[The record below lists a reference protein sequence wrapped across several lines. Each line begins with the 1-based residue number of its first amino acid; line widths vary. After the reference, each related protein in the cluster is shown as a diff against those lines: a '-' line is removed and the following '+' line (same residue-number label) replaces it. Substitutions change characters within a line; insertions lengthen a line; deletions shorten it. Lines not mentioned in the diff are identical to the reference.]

1 MPLQTCELNGDPGY
15 RYGSNGKCY
24 TYKVGDEEG
33 RKQAK
38 RKSIIQGTAIAQNT
52 GEKLH
57 LEKAD
62 YEDLLDNETIIKLE
76 PETMIKDNKNNCIFG
91 WGYLAIDKDGV
102 QQIDHSGELV
112 KEENF
117 EDLELAVYAYNLAFR
132 EADMQH
138 DCIAKGYLVES
149 MVFTKEKMKIMGI
162 PDGIL
167 PQAVWL
173 GFHFPNDDDYN
184 EICKLDKPM
193 FSLYGKATKE
203 VIEE

>member
-1 MPLQTCELNGDPGY
+1 MSCTVGEKNGY
-15 RYGSNGKCY
+15 KYGESGHCY
-24 TYKVGDEEG
+24 TFEANDESG
-33 RKQAK
+33 RKEAK
-38 RKSIIQGTAIAQNT
+38 RKAIVQGVAIEGGT
-52 GEKLH
+52 PK

-62 YEDLLDNETIIKLE
+62 YEDLIDEETIIKLE
-76 PETMIKDNKNNCIFG
+76 PETMVKNNSNNCIFG
-91 WGYLAIDKDGV
+91 WAYLAVDKDGV

-112 KEENF
+112 KEADF
-117 EDLELAVYAYNLAFR
+117 EDMELAVYAYNLAFR

-149 MVFTKEKMKIMGI
+149 MVFTKEKIKAMGI

-167 PQAVWL
+167 PKAAVWL
-173 GFHFPNDDDYN
+173 GFHFPDDNDYN
-184 EICKLDKPM
+184 EICKMSKPM